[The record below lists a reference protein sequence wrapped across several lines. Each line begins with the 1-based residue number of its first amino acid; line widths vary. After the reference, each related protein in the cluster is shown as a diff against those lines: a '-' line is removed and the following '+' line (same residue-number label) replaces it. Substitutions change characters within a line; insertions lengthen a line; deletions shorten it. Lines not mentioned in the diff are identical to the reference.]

1 MRNPQRKYSAFS
13 GQHSAYSLLLIVC
26 AFPQP
31 PGVHRL
37 AALTPSGCGKGLS
50 PSRCRTCTA
59 QQKIPRRHRR
69 ASQDNFNCRSWLSF
83 NVNIYNIHILTTC
96 FRPYQLISW
105 QQILQLP
112 KRLEPAVQAKEEG
125 KPFVAGPVHSDCRR
139 SRWLK
144 RSGQRWKLTSPD
156 QKSSRDVSKGLRS
169 GRWSHCSDSSFAM
182 RPKYRCLECRSSLS
196 FVSSTLLSF
205 AKLKRR
211 YRWLLGL
218 EAYSQNQAPQPRCC
232 LGSSCWLSCWCWEWC
247 SCRKCQSPK
256 SWCFP
261 QSNWGE

>member
-13 GQHSAYSLLLIVC
+13 GRHSGVEHTRHSKKLPGGIAGQVKITLTVGLGYLSTSIFTTFTSLQLV
-26 AFPQP
+26 
-31 PGVHRL
+31 
-37 AALTPSGCGKGLS
+37 
-50 PSRCRTCTA
+50 
-59 QQKIPRRHRR
+59 
-69 ASQDNFNCRSWLSF
+69 
-83 NVNIYNIHILTTC
+83 

-105 QQILQLP
+105 QQILRLP

-156 QKSSRDVSKGLRS
+156 QKSSRDVSKRLRS

-218 EAYSQNQAPQPRCC
+218 EAYPQNQAPLPRCYS
-232 LGSSCWLSCWCWEWC
+232 GSSCWLSCWCWEWC

-256 SWCFP
+256 GWCFP
-261 QSNWGE
+261 QSNWGA